1 MDKNG
6 SELKRRNRVKRALV
20 IGGHGTLGK
29 AIVAKLNELSVEVV
43 TAGRSSGDYQV
54 DITSTDSIK
63 ALFDTVQ
70 NIDYVIVAA
79 GQTHY
84 AKLEELTPE
93 NNMISVQSKLLG
105 QVNIVLIGQ
114 HYVNN
119 NGSFTL
125 VSGIIKDH
133 PIAQGASSAMANGA
147 IDAFAKAAAYE
158 LPRGI
163 RLNSV
168 SPNLFE
174 ESAEKYRDFFIGF
187 NPVPVERVAN
197 TFIQSAMGIETAQTF
212 KVY

>member
-1 MDKNG
+1 MK
-6 SELKRRNRVKRALV
+6 KALV
-20 IGGHGTLGK
+20 IGGSGTLGK
-29 AIVAKLNELSVEVV
+29 AIVTKLKDFPVEVI
-43 TAGRSSGDYQV
+43 TAGRQSGDYQV
-54 DITSTDSIK
+54 DMTSTDSIT
-63 ALFDTVQ
+63 ALFESVGS
-70 NIDYVIVAA
+70 IDYVIVAA

-84 AKLEELTPE
+84 AKLGELTPE
-93 NNMISVQSKLLG
+93 DNMISVHGKFLG

-114 HYVNN
+114 HYVNDK
-119 NGSFTL
+119 GSFTL

-133 PIAQGASSAMANGA
+133 PIERGASSAMVNGA
-147 IDAFAKAAAYE
+147 IDSFAKAAAYE

-174 ESAEKYRDFFIGF
+174 ESAEKYKGVFIGF

-197 TFIQSAMGIETAQTF
+197 TFIQSALGIETAQNF

>member
-1 MDKNG
+1 M
-6 SELKRRNRVKRALV
+6 KRALV

-29 AIVAKLNELSVEVV
+29 AVVAKLQEWSVEVV
-43 TAGRSSGDYQV
+43 TAGRNSGDYTV
-54 DITSTDSIK
+54 DMTSTDSIK
-63 ALFDTVQ
+63 TLFETVA
-70 NIDYVIVAA
+70 NIDYVIVTA

-84 AKLEELTPE
+84 AKLAELTPE
-93 NNMISVQSKLLG
+93 NNMVSVQSKLLG

-114 HYVNN
+114 HYINDK
-119 NGSFTL
+119 GSFTL

-133 PIAQGASSAMANGA
+133 PIEQGASSAMANGA

-168 SPNLFE
+168 SPNLFV

-197 TFIQSAMGIETAQTF
+197 TFIQSALGIETGQTF

>member
-1 MDKNG
+1 MK
-6 SELKRRNRVKRALV
+6 KALV
-20 IGGHGTLGK
+20 IGGSGTLGK
-29 AIVAKLNELSVEVV
+29 AIVTKLKDFPIEVI
-43 TAGRSSGDYQV
+43 TAGRQSGDYQV
-54 DITSTDSIK
+54 DMTSTDSIT
-63 ALFDTVQ
+63 ALFESVGS
-70 NIDYVIVAA
+70 IDYVIVAA

-93 NNMISVQSKLLG
+93 DNMISVHGKLLG

-114 HYVNN
+114 HYVNDK
-119 NGSFTL
+119 GSFTL

-133 PIAQGASSAMANGA
+133 PIEKGASSAMVNGA
-147 IDAFAKAAAYE
+147 IDSFAKAAAYE

-174 ESAEKYRDFFIGF
+174 ESAEKYKGVFIGF

-197 TFIQSAMGIETAQTF
+197 TFIQSALGIETAQNF